1 MNSLRK
7 LWCRTYQTCFR
18 LAIPL
23 LPYREPKP
31 LGSFEEAA
39 GLLQQ
44 QGKRRVLLV
53 TDATIMRLGLADQL
67 IDNLKSRGIQVS
79 VFDEGRAQP
88 HGEQCRGLRESAICK
103 KDAMPSSRSVE
114 VPLWIARRLPVRAS

>member
-39 GLLQQ
+39 ELLQQ

-67 IDNLKSRGIQVS
+67 IDNLKSRGIQTS
-79 VFDEGRAQP
+79 VFDEVVPNPTVSNVAN
-88 HGEQCRGLRESAICK
+88 AICK
-103 KDAMPSSRSVE
+103 KDAMPSSRSAE
-114 VPLWIARRLPVRAS
+114 APLWIARRLPARAS